1 MALNMCARHW
11 LIARRDAARVEFECK
26 KRAIQTRLRAPERP
40 CARGRARMRL
50 RAHARLLWSVLK

>member
-40 CARGRARMRL
+40 CARGAREC
-50 RAHARLLWSVLK
+50 ACARTRDCSGPF

>member
-40 CARGRARMRL
+40 CARGAREC
-50 RAHARLLWSVLK
+50 ACARTRD